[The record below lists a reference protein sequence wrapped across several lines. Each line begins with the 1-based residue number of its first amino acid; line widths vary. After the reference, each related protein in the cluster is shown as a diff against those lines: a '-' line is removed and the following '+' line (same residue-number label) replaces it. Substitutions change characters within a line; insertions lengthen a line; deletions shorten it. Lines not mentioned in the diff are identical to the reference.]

1 VWLSVLVGQAA
12 QPILLQMAL
21 MAALR
26 LSLLLPL
33 LVAVAVAA
41 AQSIMAVQVAQV
53 AVLLGTQAALVAQE
67 LQRKVTMVQHHHLL
81 RVEAVAVAAQARLA
95 QQVQPTAAQV
105 DRV

>member
-1 VWLSVLVGQAA
+1 VGQEA

-21 MAALR
+21 MELT
-26 LSLLLPL
+26 LLLQLLHL
-33 LVAVAVAA
+33 LVVAA
-41 AQSIMAVQVAQV
+41 VVVAQSIMAVRVALV

-81 RVEAVAVAAQARLA
+81 RVEAVAVVAQARLA
-95 QQVQPTAAQV
+95 QQVQPTAALV